1 MPSPIKRH
9 FGPSHFVLNGT
20 LSGVALA
27 RLVRGPRD
35 ERARRL
41 AQAVAHGAPAA
52 IGARILTLRRGRTS
66 EHLAA
71 FQIASVAGTVAL
83 AAQGRAA
90 RRDAL
95 RAAVLAVGGNAAYV
109 YWYSRLGRTPSHAL
123 AVGNRIPD
131 VTFVDQDGV
140 AVSTR
145 DLGGRPTAY
154 MFLRGNWCPVCMAQ
168 AGELAARY
176 QELERLG
183 VQVAL
188 VSAQSERQTQQ
199 LAKRLGVS
207 FRYLHD
213 PGLRGARELGL
224 FHAGGTVPGI
234 PGYDP
239 DTIFP
244 TVVVTDAGGRIVFCH
259 QTDNYRVRPEP
270 DLILNAL
277 RGVAQPAADGNG
289 SGSFAASRL
298 PS

>member
-1 MPSPIKRH
+1 MPSPIKRYI
-9 FGPSHFVLNGT
+9 GPAHLGLNGA
-20 LSGVALA
+20 LAGVALA
-27 RLVRGPRD
+27 RAARGPRT
-35 ERARRL
+35 ERRRRL

-52 IGARILTLRRGRTS
+52 IGVRILTLRAGRTS

-71 FQIASVAGTVAL
+71 FQLASAAGTLAL

-95 RAAVLAVGGNAAYV
+95 AAAVLAVGGNAAYV
-109 YWYSRLGRTPSHAL
+109 YWYSRFRREPSAAL
-123 AVGNRIPD
+123 AVGRRIPD
-131 VTFVDQDGV
+131 VTFVDQHGR

-145 DLGGRPTAY
+145 DLAGRPTAY

-168 AGELAARY
+168 ARELATRY

-183 VQVAL
+183 VRVAL

-199 LAKRLGVS
+199 LAERLGVS

-213 PGLRGARELGL
+213 PGLRAARELGL
-224 FHAGGTVPGI
+224 FHEGGTIPGI

-244 TVVVTDAGGRIVFCH
+244 TLVVTDADGRIVFCH

-270 DLILNAL
+270 DLILDAL
-277 RGVAQPAADGNG
+277 RGVAGPAADRDGVP
-289 SGSFAASRL
+289 SHASA
-298 PS
+298 